1 MAAAGVIDM
10 KATAVLPL
18 VAGVAFSLV
27 LSVPSFA
34 GSVSAGRSVGVSRP
48 VSYSPARPAY
58 AGVAAKPSA
67 TSRASTSSAPTT
79 TSRTSPPIASAAPTS
94 APARQESS
102 SGSFWTPCVL
112 GYMMAPSASHA
123 TSSSPKPTTP
133 PSAAVVAPVA
143 PAGTPVPAQSAAPA
157 APKASTGP
165 FAIDVPESELF
176 DGDCKVRPA
185 AQEFIKSAKI
195 DHSVLFLAAPET
207 GRCGKL
213 RDHLSGQVGP
223 AILVKS
229 ENDHIVLSRMMKQ

>member
-1 MAAAGVIDM
+1 
-10 KATAVLPL
+10 
-18 VAGVAFSLV
+18 
-27 LSVPSFA
+27 
-34 GSVSAGRSVGVSRP
+34 
-48 VSYSPARPAY
+48 
-58 AGVAAKPSA
+58 
-67 TSRASTSSAPTT
+67 
-79 TSRTSPPIASAAPTS
+79 
-94 APARQESS
+94 
-102 SGSFWTPCVL
+102 
-112 GYMMAPSASHA
+112 MMAPSASHA

-143 PAGTPVPAQSAAPA
+143 PAGTPAPA

-207 GRCGKL
+207 CRCGKL